1 MKRILIIAILAMAIP
16 SLALAQTND
25 KKVAPSSKAEQE
37 VVKASGEI
45 IEALGRTDVV
55 MLDRIYA
62 DDFITDGF
70 SLSSKA
76 QLMDAWKSGRL
87 KYTSAGD
94 KDLAVGV
101 YGDTAVTTHAC
112 LPPARNQLAIVLDQ
126 SNLSALPP
134 SRCVGNH
141 RFNTAVQLT
150 TTVKGNDC
158 GPGTP
163 VCMRNRCP
171 SGAASKAFP

>member
-1 MKRILIIAILAMAIP
+1 MAKSLGSNAQARADITPTRSLRAIRRSTMKRILIIAILAMAIP

-62 DDFITDGF
+62 DDFITDAF

-87 KYTSAGD
+87 KYT
-94 KDLAVGV
+94 
-101 YGDTAVTTHAC
+101 
-112 LPPARNQLAIVLDQ
+112 
-126 SNLSALPP
+126 
-134 SRCVGNH
+134 
-141 RFNTAVQLT
+141 
-150 TTVKGNDC
+150 
-158 GPGTP
+158 
-163 VCMRNRCP
+163 
-171 SGAASKAFP
+171 